1 MSLQSKATKATTSSS
16 PGSGVLALILMRHG
30 RRPRFN
36 GLCRPRLILLQLL
49 LHTIICLTMLS
60 ERALLL
66 VVYWSKGADAAPST
80 SLWKASLFQV
90 IKIKSCQVLLF
101 TIFPTILQPGHDR
114 CPEDSCASNHL
125 SKVIRTRQH
134 EKKARLIVW
143 WKSHTN
149 ARSHERSFSGFR

>member
-1 MSLQSKATKATTSSS
+1 
-16 PGSGVLALILMRHG
+16 
-30 RRPRFN
+30 
-36 GLCRPRLILLQLL
+36 
-49 LHTIICLTMLS
+49 MLR

-149 ARSHERSFSGFR
+149 ARFQALGEITLEAQAFQ